1 MARMRDKEHDAGRA
15 LDKLV
20 QIHDIAK
27 ANFVRDSAGR
37 SSDMTCAPLAGAQN
51 GKETSLPRTDPGER
65 IYAIGDVHG
74 RYDLLKLLL
83 DAVGDHSSAQGTPEN
98 LHIVFLGDLVDRGPD
113 SARVV
118 DLVAGLESDTD
129 QVIALMGNHEEA
141 MLKALDG
148 DIMVLQKWL
157 EVGGAETIRSYG
169 LDLPEPSTDLRR
181 YARQLRRHM
190 PRRHT
195 RWLRT
200 MPLTARSGDYFF
212 CHAGVRPGVPLHRQA
227 REDLLWIRSDFL
239 DADDDFGAVIVHG
252 HTISRAVVDRPNRI
266 GIDTG
271 AYTTG
276 LLTAL
281 YLEDDRREVISVDA
295 SGRVSRNVEGHR
307 AQPRTPS

>member
-1 MARMRDKEHDAGRA
+1 M
-15 LDKLV
+15 
-20 QIHDIAK
+20 
-27 ANFVRDSAGR
+27 
-37 SSDMTCAPLAGAQN
+37 
-51 GKETSLPRTDPGER
+51 PRTDPGER

-83 DAVGDHSSAQGTPEN
+83 DAIGAHSSALGTPET

-148 DIMVLQKWL
+148 DLMILQKWL
-157 EVGGAETIRSYG
+157 TVGGAETVRSYG
-169 LDLPEPSTDLRR
+169 LDLPEPGADMRR
-181 YARQLRRHM
+181 YARRLGRHI
-190 PRRHT
+190 PRRHA

-212 CHAGVRPGVPLHRQA
+212 CHAGVRPGVPLHRQS

-239 DADDDFGAVIVHG
+239 DAEEDFGAVIVHG

-295 SGRVSRNVEGHR
+295 SGRIDHIAAARKAGARS
-307 AQPRTPS
+307 AL